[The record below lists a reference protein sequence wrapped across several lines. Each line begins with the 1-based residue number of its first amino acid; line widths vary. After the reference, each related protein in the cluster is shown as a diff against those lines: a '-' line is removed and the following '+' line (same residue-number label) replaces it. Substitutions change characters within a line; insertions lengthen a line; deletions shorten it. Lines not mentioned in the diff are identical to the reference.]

1 VRETINEFR
10 KENLGHRSNE
20 GWSYFMGDRFE
31 GSGHSRFTRRC
42 CVSFPLGAIACNRSV
57 GAAQQK
63 PYSMASPEG
72 PTDRGQTGR
81 SPFFPNFIKCGTY
94 ARADFTSVREKSCP
108 LNSSGSPVVFASA

>member
-1 VRETINEFR
+1 MNSGKRISATDQTRV
-10 KENLGHRSNE
+10 GHTSWE
-20 GWSYFMGDRFE
+20 IVLKVAATAA
-31 GSGHSRFTRRC
+31 SR
-42 CVSFPLGAIACNRSV
+42 GAVASAFLLALLLATARW
-57 GAAQQK
+57 APAQQK

-108 LNSSGSPVVFASA
+108 LNSSGSPLVFASA